1 MNYIWVAVMK
11 VTAKQKKKVRD
22 LGYKV
27 AKGLSDNAT
36 LFGAPT
42 PALTVF
48 TPKVDLL
55 RDKIAAEDST
65 QTRAE
70 SANQSEVV
78 HTDLKTY
85 LVFVNNG
92 PAKGDKAKLLLSGFD
107 VNKEKVKHPIP
118 GQIVIK
124 EIVDGATANTAKVKI
139 EKMSAEDYVDR
150 YKVETSPDK
159 VTWTVA
165 LDTGNSHK
173 LIVTGLTRSKE
184 VFIRVTGGNTHGY
197 GKPSEVVGFIPR

>member
-1 MNYIWVAVMK
+1 MNYIWIAVMK
-11 VTAKQKKKVRD
+11 VTVKQRKKVRD

-27 AKGLSDNAT
+27 GKGLSDNAT

-65 QTRAE
+65 QTRAD

-124 EIVDGATANTAKVKI
+124 EIVDGPTVNTAKVKI
-139 EKMSAEDYVDR
+139 EKISAEDFVDR
-150 YKVETSPDK
+150 YKVETSLDK
-159 VTWTVA
+159 VTWTLAV
-165 LDTGNSHK
+165 DTGNSRK